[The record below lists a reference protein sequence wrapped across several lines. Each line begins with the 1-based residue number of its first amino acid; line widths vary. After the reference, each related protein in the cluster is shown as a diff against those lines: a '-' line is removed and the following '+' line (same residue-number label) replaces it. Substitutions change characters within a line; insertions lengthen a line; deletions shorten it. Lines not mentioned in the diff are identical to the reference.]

1 MKFYLSSFKLGS
13 QEAVEKLKK
22 LIPPNKNTAFIP
34 NALDFSTD
42 LVRRAE
48 SEAADIQDLKSIG
61 LKVTRLDL
69 KDYFGKEEQL
79 KNELKKF
86 GVIWVRGGNVFVLR
100 QAFKLSGLDKIIVTM
115 NKGKSNILYGGYS
128 AGVCILAPNLRGL
141 ELVDNANIFPYGQI
155 NHTIW
160 EGLNIINYAIVPHYR
175 SNHPEST
182 LVEKVVERYK
192 KENRQ
197 FKALHD
203 GEVILV

>member
-13 QEAVEKLKK
+13 KQAVEKFRK
-22 LIPPNKNTAFIP
+22 LIPANNHTAFIP
-34 NALDFSTD
+34 NALDFATD

-69 KDYFGKEEQL
+69 KDYFGQEDKLKEDL
-79 KNELKKF
+79 NKF

-100 QAFKLSGLDKIIVTM
+100 QAFKLSGLDKIIVAM

-128 AGVCILAPNLRGL
+128 AGVCILSPNLKGL
-141 ELVDNANIFPYGQI
+141 ELVDNANIFPYSQI

-160 EGLNIINYAIVPHYR
+160 
-175 SNHPEST
+175 
-182 LVEKVVERYK
+182 
-192 KENRQ
+192 
-197 FKALHD
+197 
-203 GEVILV
+203 